1 MSSIELHKEYGV
13 APALTVCMQCGKE
26 TSEIALLG
34 RKADSVMREVYEKTD
49 GKLGSKDGY
58 KEFGKNLI
66 PSSSLCDACVAAK
79 AAVDEAV
86 RLGGVYW
93 KCTKCGS
100 EGALKAESSMAK
112 AVREHMKIEAPAPVG
127 VDLTDE
133 CPVCNATT

>member
-1 MSSIELHKEYGV
+1 MSSTVLHKKHGL
-13 APALTVCMQCGKE
+13 APAMTVCRQCGKD

-34 RKADSVMREVYEKTD
+34 NKADSVMREVYEKTG

-66 PSSSLCDACVAAK
+66 PSTGLCDDCLAAIS
-79 AAVDEAV
+79 AVDETV

-93 KCTKCGS
+93 ICTKCGS

-112 AVREHMKIEAPAPVG
+112 AVREHMKLEAPAPVG